1 MSFEKILCFGS
12 LNPDLIYFVDN
23 IPKKGDDIRSSNSLI
38 RAGGTAINCAEK
50 IALWD
55 KSVHVRGNSIGTD
68 PLGEFL
74 VNHLRAKNINHSDLV
89 IDKGITPTCSIFV
102 DETGERTIVSSG
114 YQKSIWNNFEDIDSY
129 DSLMLDRYSIEF
141 IRSDLV
147 ELQKRKNLFISQ
159 AGYEHK
165 IDYRLDFLTVS
176 KDEIT
181 VNEANDLID
190 SKTIRYI
197 LLTSSNLPARLLS
210 LEGTIEIVPP
220 DFKTIN
226 ANGAG
231 DTTAAYIA
239 AFGVG
244 DLINNIKKA
253 CAAGAIVA
261 GTNDEPTIEKI
272 EEIAKLVEV
281 NPR

>member
-12 LNPDLIYFVDN
+12 LNPDLIYFVDEL
-23 IPKKGDDIRSSNSLI
+23 PKRGDDIRSSNSLI

-50 IALWD
+50 IVLWN
-55 KSVHVRGNSIGTD
+55 KLVHIRGNSLGTD
-68 PLGEFL
+68 PMGNYLIDYL
-74 VNHLRAKNINHSDLV
+74 KSKNINHDSLIIDESD
-89 IDKGITPTCSIFV
+89 TPTCSIFI
-102 DETGERTIVSSG
+102 DSSGERTIVSSG
-114 YQKSIWNNFEDIDSY
+114 YQKLNWNNFENISSY

-141 IRSDLV
+141 VREDIKKIKS
-147 ELQKRKNLFISQ
+147 NTGLFISQ
-159 AGYEHK
+159 AGYEYE
-165 IDYRLDFLTVS
+165 IDYKLDFLTVS
-176 KDEIT
+176 KDEIS
-181 VNEANDLID
+181 VSEANGLIE
-190 SKTIRYI
+190 SEVIRYI
-197 LLTSSNLPARLLS
+197 LLTSSNLPARLIS

-239 AFGVG
+239 AFGIE
-244 DLINNIKKA
+244 DLISTIKKA

-261 GTNDEPTIEKI
+261 GTNDQPTIEKI
-272 EEIAKLVEV
+272 EEISKLVEV

>member
-23 IPKKGDDIRSSNSLI
+23 IPKKGDDIRSSNSLL

-74 VNHLRAKNINHSDLV
+74 VNHLRAKDINHSDLV
-89 IDKGITPTCSIFV
+89 INKGITPTCSIFV

-147 ELQKRKNLFISQ
+147 ELQKSKNLFISQ

-165 IDYRLDFLTVS
+165 IDYKLDFLTVS

>member
-23 IPKKGDDIRSSNSLI
+23 IPKKGDDIRSSNSLL

-74 VNHLRAKNINHSDLV
+74 VNHLRAKDINYSDLV

>member
-23 IPKKGDDIRSSNSLI
+23 IPKKGDDIRSSNSLL

-74 VNHLRAKNINHSDLV
+74 VNHLRAKDINHSDLV

-165 IDYRLDFLTVS
+165 IDYKLDFLTVS

>member
-23 IPKKGDDIRSSNSLI
+23 IPKKGDDIRSSNSLL

-74 VNHLRAKNINHSDLV
+74 VNHLRAKDINHSDLV

-147 ELQKRKNLFISQ
+147 ELQKRNNLFISQ

>member
-23 IPKKGDDIRSSNSLI
+23 IPKKGDDIRSLNSLI

-74 VNHLRAKNINHSDLV
+74 VNHLRAKDINHSDLV

>member
-23 IPKKGDDIRSSNSLI
+23 IPKKGDDIRSSNSLL

-74 VNHLRAKNINHSDLV
+74 VNHLRAKDINHSDLV

-244 DLINNIKKA
+244 DLLNNIKKA

>member
-12 LNPDLIYFVDN
+12 LNPDLIYFVNN
-23 IPKKGDDIRSSNSLI
+23 IPKKGDDIRSSNSLL

-74 VNHLRAKNINHSDLV
+74 VNHLRAKDINHSDLV

-147 ELQKRKNLFISQ
+147 KLQKRKNLFISQ

>member
-74 VNHLRAKNINHSDLV
+74 VNHLRAKDINHSDLV
-89 IDKGITPTCSIFV
+89 IDEGITPTCSIFV